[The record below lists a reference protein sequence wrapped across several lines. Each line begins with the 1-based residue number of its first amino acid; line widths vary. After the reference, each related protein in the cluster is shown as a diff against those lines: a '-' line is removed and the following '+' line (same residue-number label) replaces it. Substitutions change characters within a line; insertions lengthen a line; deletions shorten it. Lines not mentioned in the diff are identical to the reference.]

1 MRLTAYRDGLH
12 TIVACR
18 TSDGGV
24 APLAEAEEF
33 WADPYG
39 WLAHPNATATSRDV
53 SELQIVP
60 AVRGSARILCV
71 GLNYQAHA
79 DEGPFTAPTT
89 PTVFG
94 RWAASLS
101 TSGSSVRVPPDE
113 PGLDWEGELV
123 VVVGRPL
130 SEATVAEAES
140 AVFGFAAFNDITA
153 RSAQRLSTQWTL
165 GKNVDRSGP
174 LSDIVTADE
183 VGDISDGLLLTTQV
197 NGETVQ
203 SARTTE
209 MIFSVEQLLAFISRT
224 MTLHPGDIVA
234 TGTPSGVGY
243 ARTPPWFLNA
253 GDTVVVDIERVGS
266 VTTNVVAST
275 SASDSESELASVADG
290 VTS

>member
-1 MRLTAYRDGLH
+1 MRLTAYRDGRR

-18 TSDGGV
+18 TTGGGV
-24 APLAEAEEF
+24 APLAEADEF
-33 WADPYG
+33 WFDPYQ
-39 WLAHPNATATSRDV
+39 WMSHPNASAEPRSA

-79 DEGPFTAPTT
+79 DEGPFTAPSS

-101 TSGSSVRVPPDE
+101 TTGGAVRVPPDE

-130 SEATVAEAES
+130 SQATPEEAKA
-140 AVFGFAAFNDITA
+140 AVFGYAAFNDITA
-153 RSAQRLSTQWTL
+153 RTSQRLSTQWTL

-183 VGDISDGLLLTTQV
+183 VGDISEGLLLTTQV
-197 NGETVQ
+197 NGEIVQ

-209 MIFSVEQLLAFISRT
+209 MIFPVEELLSFISRT

-243 ARTPPWFLNA
+243 ARNPPWFLNS
-253 GDTVVVDIERVGS
+253 GDTVVVDIERIGS
-266 VTTNVVAST
+266 VTTHVVANT
-275 SASDSESELASVADG
+275 SASDVNELAA
-290 VTS
+290 VTDRVIS